1 MTESEGSSST
11 ATTTTQP
18 GGATEGPGSGM
29 LTRVLLFTR
38 TAGFRHA
45 SIADGVQAIEQLAA
59 AHGFAVEHTDDGADF
74 NDDNLGRFEVVI
86 WLSTTGDVLVE
97 PEQAAF
103 ERYIR
108 AGGGWV
114 GVHAAADTE
123 YDWAWYGQLL
133 GGAYFASH
141 PHIQTA
147 QLDVEILDH
156 PSTAHLPPSLTM
168 EDEWYNFRVN
178 PRGATSVLMTLDESS
193 YQPGEGAMGDDHPI
207 AWYHE
212 FEGGRAWYTALGHRP
227 ELYRDERFVEHLM
240 GGVRWAAGVASA
252 GAD

>member
-1 MTESEGSSST
+1 
-11 ATTTTQP
+11 
-18 GGATEGPGSGM
+18 M

-45 SIADGVQAIEQLAA
+45 SIADGVQAIEQLAT
-59 AHGFAVEHTDDGADF
+59 AHGFAVEHTEDGADF

-86 WLSTTGDVLVE
+86 WLSTTGDVLAE

-133 GGAYFASH
+133 GGGAYFASH
-141 PHIQTA
+141 PQIQTA
-147 QLDVEILDH
+147 QLDVEISDH
-156 PSTAHLPPSLTM
+156 ASTAHLPPSLTL
-168 EDEWYNFRVN
+168 EDEWYNFQVN

-240 GGVRWAAGVASA
+240 GGVRWAAGVASPD
-252 GAD
+252 AD